1 MIVVLSLSIVTF
13 LAWPRSASVS
23 DSSLMPRSSV
33 TARPLVRMARSSS
46 IALRRSP
53 KPGALT
59 AATWSVPR
67 SLLTTSVASASPSM
81 SSATISS
88 GRPALRD
95 LLEHR
100 QQVLHRADLLLVDQD
115 DRILE
120 HDFHPLGIGDEI
132 RRQVAAIELHAFDDL
147 ERGLER
153 LRFLDRDHAVL
164 ADLLH
169 RFGDDPADRLV
180 VVRRDRADLRD
191 HRAAHRLGLRLE
203 RGDDRLDGLARC
215 RV

>member
-1 MIVVLSLSIVTF
+1 MAL
-13 LAWPRSASVS
+13 P
-23 DSSLMPRSSV
+23 P
-33 TARPLVRMARSSS
+33 VRMAMSSS

-81 SSATISS
+81 SSAMISS
-88 GRPALRD
+88 GRPSLRD

-100 QQVLHRADLLLVDQD
+100 QQILHRADLLLVDQD
-115 DRILE
+115 DGILE
-120 HDFHPLGIGDEI
+120 HDFHPLGIGDEV
-132 RRQVAAIELHAFDDL
+132 RRQIAAIELHPFDDL

-153 LRFLDRDHAVL
+153 LGFFDGDDAVF

-169 RFGDDPADRLV
+169 RFGDDPADGLV
-180 VVRRDRADLRD
+180 VVRRDGADLGD
-191 HRAAHRLGLRLE
+191 HRRRSPASTCVLSDA
-203 RGDDRLDGLARC
+203 DDRLDRLARC
-215 RV
+215 RA